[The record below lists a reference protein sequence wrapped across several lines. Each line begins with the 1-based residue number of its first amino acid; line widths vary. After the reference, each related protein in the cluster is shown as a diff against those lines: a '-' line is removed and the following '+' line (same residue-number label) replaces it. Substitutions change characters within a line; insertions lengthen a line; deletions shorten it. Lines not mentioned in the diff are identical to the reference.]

1 MRDRSEVLV
10 LLVDDEAGIRETLA
24 INLELDGFKT
34 LSASSGSEAMELL
47 KKHAIDFVI
56 SDIRMPRGDG
66 ITLLKDIKVLY
77 PDIPHVVLIS
87 GFSEVSTDEV
97 KKLGAIDLMLKPPDI
112 DLLIELIKKY
122 CDCA

>member
-97 KKLGAIDLMLKPPDI
+97 KKLGAIDLMLKPPNI
-112 DLLIELIKKY
+112 DQLVEMIISY
-122 CDCA
+122 CECG